1 VDNGALEGRVDRSR
15 SGIIEWG
22 TNVYRGLARA
32 HEAIDGYGGE
42 KRVVM
47 IAFRV
52 REKGRLRRVWRV
64 MKEMI
69 ANGNIKDVL

>member
-1 VDNGALEGRVDRSR
+1 VNYGALERRLDRGRGGIVDWR
-15 SGIIEWG
+15 
-22 TNVYRGLARA
+22 TNIYRGLARA